1 MAIDGGLWAWL
12 GPKCKL
18 IKKLHIERVE
28 NSVGVGRPDVNG
40 CYDGRGFDIELKRGW
55 DEATSD
61 KITIKFQK
69 SQPGWL
75 RKRWSVGGYAWVL
88 IKVGM
93 GAKMRLYL
101 IRGCDIG
108 PTIVMEDHLVWK
120 TNERHLSDISVIRT
134 DATAEEIIKASAGF
148 SF

>member
-1 MAIDGGLWAWL
+1 MAIDGGIWNWL
-12 GPKCKL
+12 MPKCKL
-18 IKKLHIERVE
+18 IDGLHIERVE
-28 NSVGVGRPDVNG
+28 NSVGSGRPDVNG
-40 CYDGRGFDIELKRGW
+40 CFKGSGFDIELKRGW
-55 DEATSD
+55 DQKSND
-61 KITIKFQK
+61 HIKVKFQK

-75 RKRWSVGGYAWVL
+75 KKRWKVGGNAWVL

-93 GAKMRLYL
+93 GAKMRHYL

-108 PTIVMEDHLVWK
+108 STKVVGDDLIWE

-134 DATAEEIIKASAGF
+134 DATAEEIIKAAAGF